1 MEDGNHPDEE
11 AGLQVAH
18 LGQVRKECQIAIR
31 DDIPIQLVKPLDGD
45 EPTDFGMAGRLK
57 WCMKSQVSRSER
69 RSSIGRTEVAEM
81 WPAIRMANS
90 VGTSASDDGWRRLAA
105 MRAGR
110 RGWSFAMCT

>member
-11 AGLQVAH
+11 ASLQVAH

-69 RSSIGRTEVAEM
+69 RSSIGRIEVATT
-81 WPAIRMANS
+81 WPAIRMDNS
-90 VGTSASDDGWRRLAA
+90 VGRSASDDGRRRLTA
-105 MRAGR
+105 MRASR
-110 RGWSFAMCT
+110 RGWSFAVCT